1 MSDNHKQFG
10 SYIETVVEAVVAA
23 AQADLMDRSTPS
35 LFTIG
40 EIETGLREV
49 LGNADHVFW
58 AAEEAFLAGHEAAMT
73 KTVPALFQDPT
84 HVPNLICLWAQYTP
98 SDAVIDRVQGDA

>member
-1 MSDNHKQFG
+1 MKMSENHKQFG
-10 SYIETVVEAVVAA
+10 SYIETVMDAIESIAAEEDPTGRGFTRGQVE
-23 AQADLMDRSTPS
+23 R
-35 LFTIG
+35 
-40 EIETGLREV
+40 GLREV